1 MVANCAYTRQ
11 HRATPGCSTI
21 RCSNSRIAYAEPVW
35 EPEGVIATF
44 LAHQGGWD
52 EVLMVLVPIALFGL
66 LLVVANKRAG
76 AIEDQRE
83 RDEAGERPEAG
94 DRRRGGSGPR

>member
-1 MVANCAYTRQ
+1 M
-11 HRATPGCSTI
+11 
-21 RCSNSRIAYAEPVW
+21 
-35 EPEGVIATF
+35 IATF

-76 AIEDQRE
+76 AIEEQRE
-83 RDEAGERPEAG
+83 RDEAGDGPEAG
-94 DRRRGGSGPR
+94 DRPESGERRRGGSGPR

>member
-1 MVANCAYTRQ
+1 VFHCQ
-11 HRATPGCSTI
+11 
-21 RCSNSRIAYAEPVW
+21 CSNSRIAYAEPVW
-35 EPEGVIATF
+35 EPEGVTATL

-76 AIEDQRE
+76 AIEEQRE
-83 RDEAGERPEAG
+83 REEADGHPEVG
-94 DRRRGGSGPR
+94 DRRRGGPGPR